1 MSLPSGGFW
10 LTASPVNSKSK
21 CTCKNG
27 LFHKQVGAFSCPKMY
42 CKAAIFL
49 YFSLPMRFAQWVR
62 TVNPKYQIFMGFS
75 WGRKE
80 KNWLWMSRR
89 VKMRFSPSQHVHG
102 VFLWVVVRKWACERH
117 KWWQQVGVAAG
128 FVSDAQL
135 SLDSRSALTAISL
148 WCVLSGLVLTML
160 WGCQSLILYANV
172 LCCCVCYPAQERGT
186 ARASCLHWIFEC
198 VPGQ

>member
-1 MSLPSGGFW
+1 MDYF
-10 LTASPVNSKSK
+10 TNKRA
-21 CTCKNG
+21 
-27 LFHKQVGAFSCPKMY
+27 LFLA
-42 CKAAIFL
+42 
-49 YFSLPMRFAQWVR
+49 
-62 TVNPKYQIFMGFS
+62 PKYTAKLQYFCTSLCQWDSRSESGLLTQNTRFL
-75 WGRKE
+75 WDLAGRE
-80 KNWLWMSRR
+80 GRKNWLWMSRR
-89 VKMRFSPSQHVHG
+89 VKMQFSPSQHVHG

-117 KWWQQVGVAAG
+117 KWSQQVGFAAG